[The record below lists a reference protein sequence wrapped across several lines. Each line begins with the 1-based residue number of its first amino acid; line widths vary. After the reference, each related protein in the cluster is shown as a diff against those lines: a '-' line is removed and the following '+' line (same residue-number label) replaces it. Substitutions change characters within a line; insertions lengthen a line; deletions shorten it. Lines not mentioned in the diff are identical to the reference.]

1 MVNLSTPMNT
11 HHTPDPA
18 QETAHLE
25 KLRAQLSTDI
35 EAMQQKEA
43 SLKEYEQRLRLLMEH
58 NRQGHP
64 APQANQV
71 IVNSG
76 PDSRAALDAEWDKY
90 NRAHALL
97 EAARRGLTDDRL
109 AFKDREEKLAQR
121 EVEVARRE
129 AWVKVRE
136 QELAALAAAAPK
148 APVEAPDSN
157 PSFVTSPLRAA
168 SKLLLKSKKANPAA

>member
-1 MVNLSTPMNT
+1 MNT
-11 HHTPDPA
+11 HHTPDTT

-43 SLKEYEQRLRLLMEH
+43 SLREYEQRLRLLMDH
-58 NRQGHP
+58 NRQGQP
-64 APQANQV
+64 APQSNQV
-71 IVNSG
+71 VVTAGPNSQ
-76 PDSRAALDAEWDKY
+76 AALDAEWEKY

-109 AFKDREEKLAQR
+109 AFKEREERLNHR
-121 EVEVARRE
+121 EAEVAKRE

-136 QELAALAAAAPK
+136 QELATAAVK
-148 APVEAPDSN
+148 VVAPDSN
-157 PSFVTSPLRAA
+157 PSFVTRMLR
-168 SKLLLKSKKANPAA
+168 SKKPKSAA